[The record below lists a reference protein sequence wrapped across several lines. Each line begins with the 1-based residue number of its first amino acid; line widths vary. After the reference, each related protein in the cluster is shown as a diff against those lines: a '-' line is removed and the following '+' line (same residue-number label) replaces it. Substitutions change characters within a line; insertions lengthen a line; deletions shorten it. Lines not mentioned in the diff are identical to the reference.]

1 MTTFNFKYLA
11 TLHHNIIAG
20 VRARVMFDKFELT
33 DQEANQLERDQLNKL
48 PATGNACIAR
58 THGNNKSGSAF
69 CQIQEQALVGG
80 YMRTADGL
88 KALIVFSD
96 RPKDENGYYDFAFLP
111 VAQVKRNKAKS
122 IA

>member
-20 VRARVMFDKFELT
+20 VRARVLFEKFEMT
-33 DQEANQLERDQLNKL
+33 DKDASQDELDQLSRL
-48 PATGNACIAR
+48 PSVGTACIAR

-80 YMRTADGL
+80 YLRTPDGL
-88 KALIVFSD
+88 KALIVFHD
-96 RPKDENGYYDFAFLP
+96 RPKSEEGYYDFAFLL
-111 VAQVKRNKAKS
+111 VAQVKRNKIKTPA
-122 IA
+122 